1 MRIGNVEIKNN
12 IALAP
17 MAGVTDLPFRLLCKE
32 QGCGLMCTEMVSAKA
47 VLYNNKNTED
57 LMKTVPEERP
67 LALQLFG
74 SDPDIMADIAKRLS
88 EREFDIIDVNMGC
101 PVPKVV
107 NNGEGSALM
116 KDPVLVGRIVE
127 KMADA
132 LDKPLTIKIRAGFD
146 ENSINAPEI
155 AHVIEESGGAAVA
168 VHARTRQ
175 QYYSGHADWDII
187 RQVKEAV
194 SIPVIGNGDIKSGED
209 AVNMMKQTGCD
220 GIMIGRATRGN
231 PWIFRQVS
239 EYMNKGTIIAPPSVE
254 EVCQMIKRHV
264 ISSYLEKQDYAAGF
278 VAPDEDVSIMINE
291 EDHIR
296 IQAFAA
302 GMNMQKAYT
311 LADKMDDVIGNVLD
325 YSYDQKFGYLTT
337 LPSNAGT
344 GMRASYMLHLPA
356 LAGNNKISGLIPEV
370 GRFGLVLRAME
381 GDNNRALGD
390 IYQLSNLVTLG
401 KSEKDIIDNLDNIA
415 EQIIAQE
422 RNYRK
427 QYITKRKM
435 TALDMVYRSY
445 GVLKYARKVTLND
458 GELLLS
464 QIRFGLASGLIK
476 ADGFDES
483 NIYQLMI
490 GIHPANLLMI
500 SDKDMD
506 EEELEI
512 ARADFIREHLPTIH

>member
-57 LMKTVPEERP
+57 LMKTVPGERP

-74 SDPDIMADIAKRLS
+74 SDPDIMADIAKR
-88 EREFDIIDVNMGC
+88 
-101 PVPKVV
+101 
-107 NNGEGSALM
+107 
-116 KDPVLVGRIVE
+116 LVGRIVE

-220 GIMIGRATRGN
+220 GIMIGRAARGN

-239 EYMNKGTIIAPPSVE
+239 EYMNNGTIIAPPSVE
-254 EVCQMIKRHV
+254 EICQMIKRHAKGLCEIKGEFTGIREMRKHFAWYTAGIKHAAALRNEANQV
-264 ISSYLEKQDYAAGF
+264 TNLEQFD
-278 VAPDEDVSIMINE
+278 
-291 EDHIR
+291 
-296 IQAFAA
+296 
-302 GMNMQKAYT
+302 
-311 LADKMDDVIGNVLD
+311 
-325 YSYDQKFGYLTT
+325 
-337 LPSNAGT
+337 
-344 GMRASYMLHLPA
+344 
-356 LAGNNKISGLIPEV
+356 
-370 GRFGLVLRAME
+370 GLVDRILE
-381 GDNNRALGD
+381 GL
-390 IYQLSNLVTLG
+390 
-401 KSEKDIIDNLDNIA
+401 
-415 EQIIAQE
+415 
-422 RNYRK
+422 
-427 QYITKRKM
+427 
-435 TALDMVYRSY
+435 
-445 GVLKYARKVTLND
+445 
-458 GELLLS
+458 
-464 QIRFGLASGLIK
+464 
-476 ADGFDES
+476 
-483 NIYQLMI
+483 
-490 GIHPANLLMI
+490 H
-500 SDKDMD
+500 
-506 EEELEI
+506 
-512 ARADFIREHLPTIH
+512 

>member
-1 MRIGNVEIKNN
+1 MQG
-12 IALAP
+12 
-17 MAGVTDLPFRLLCKE
+17 AGLRAYVYRD
-32 QGCGLMCTEMVSAKA
+32 VSAKA

-175 QYYSGHADWDII
+175 QYYSGQADWDII

-220 GIMIGRATRGN
+220 GIMIGRAARGN

-239 EYMNKGTIIAPPSVE
+239 EYMNNGTIIAPPSVE
-254 EVCQMIKRHV
+254 E
-264 ISSYLEKQDYAAGF
+264 
-278 VAPDEDVSIMINE
+278 
-291 EDHIR
+291 
-296 IQAFAA
+296 
-302 GMNMQKAYT
+302 
-311 LADKMDDVIGNVLD
+311 
-325 YSYDQKFGYLTT
+325 
-337 LPSNAGT
+337 
-344 GMRASYMLHLPA
+344 
-356 LAGNNKISGLIPEV
+356 
-370 GRFGLVLRAME
+370 
-381 GDNNRALGD
+381 
-390 IYQLSNLVTLG
+390 
-401 KSEKDIIDNLDNIA
+401 
-415 EQIIAQE
+415 
-422 RNYRK
+422 
-427 QYITKRKM
+427 
-435 TALDMVYRSY
+435 
-445 GVLKYARKVTLND
+445 YAR
-458 GELLLS
+458 
-464 QIRFGLASGLIK
+464 
-476 ADGFDES
+476 
-483 NIYQLMI
+483 
-490 GIHPANLLMI
+490 
-500 SDKDMD
+500 
-506 EEELEI
+506 
-512 ARADFIREHLPTIH
+512 